1 MGTIDEILISR
12 KALESLLDNP
22 SDIPDQAPVHIQNL
36 DNVKMTLKLLQKSK
50 IGFTLDKIRK
60 ATDDESVRKSAKSL
74 IKKWQKLD
82 SKDKSKEEKKKSE
95 NDPLGARQSP
105 ISFQLTAPL
114 PSRKENGQLVF
125 TDHPEFCPN
134 MTPKEVLQAGSF
146 GGTYCRP
153 IYSSVTKLKYGKE
166 VWQELPSDW
175 LEGLDIR

>member
-36 DNVKMTLKLLQKSK
+36 DNIKMTLKLLQKSK

-82 SKDKSKEEKKKSE
+82 SKEKGKEESE
-95 NDPLGARQSP
+95 QNKTE
-105 ISFQLTAPL
+105 I
-114 PSRKENGQLVF
+114 E
-125 TDHPEFCPN
+125 
-134 MTPKEVLQAGSF
+134 
-146 GGTYCRP
+146 GT
-153 IYSSVTKLKYGKE
+153 GN
-166 VWQELPSDW
+166 
-175 LEGLDIR
+175 